1 MKQKLKI
8 CSRNKPFQFTL
19 GVGQVIAGWDEGLL
33 GMCVGET
40 RTLVIPPRF
49 AESIIIVLNKQF
61 SSLAYGEEG
70 VGSVIPSCSTLV
82 FEVELLDIAN

>member
-1 MKQKLKI
+1 M
-8 CSRNKPFQFTL
+8 
-19 GVGQVIAGWDEGLL
+19 IAGWDEGLL

-40 RTLVIPPRF
+40 RTLVIPPRS
-49 AESIIIVLNKQF
+49 AELLKALLNNQF

>member
-1 MKQKLKI
+1 M
-8 CSRNKPFQFTL
+8 
-19 GVGQVIAGWDEGLL
+19 IAGWDEGLL

-40 RTLVIPPRF
+40 RTLVIPPRS
-49 AESIIIVLNKQF
+49 ALSLIAIVLNKQF
-61 SSLAYGEEG
+61 YSLAYGEEG